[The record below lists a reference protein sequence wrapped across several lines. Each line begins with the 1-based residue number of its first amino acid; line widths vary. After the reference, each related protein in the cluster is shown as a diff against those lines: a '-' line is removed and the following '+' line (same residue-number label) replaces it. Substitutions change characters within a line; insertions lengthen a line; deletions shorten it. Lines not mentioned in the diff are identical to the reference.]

1 MSKGRDRQSKEAR
14 KPKADKN
21 IKKKGSATPPQGGA
35 ARPALD
41 IARGKKQK

>member
-1 MSKGRDRQSKEAR
+1 MAKGRDRQSKEAR

-21 IKKKGSATPPQGGA
+21 IKKKGTATPPQGGA

-41 IARGKKQK
+41 IARGKK